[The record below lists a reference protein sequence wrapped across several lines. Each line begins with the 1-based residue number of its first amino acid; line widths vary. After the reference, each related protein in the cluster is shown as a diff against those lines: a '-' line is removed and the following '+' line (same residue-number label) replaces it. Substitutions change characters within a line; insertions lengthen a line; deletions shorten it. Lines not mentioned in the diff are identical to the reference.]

1 MCKPDGTMEL
11 CESGFYCDGVK
22 PEKQK
27 CPAGQKCPDG
37 KTMVACP
44 SGWYSAENSASCTIC
59 PAGSRCPNTNHGPI
73 TCSPGTY

>member
-44 SGWYSAENSASCTIC
+44 SGWYSAENSA
-59 PAGSRCPNTNHGPI
+59 
-73 TCSPGTY
+73 